1 MRNQKKYHDGKIS
14 CEPNSPAAC
23 ESICSGE
30 CCLPVLMLALS
41 KHAIVESSWPQ
52 QKHMPVMLQMTPCG
66 LTSEQTANTS
76 DGSRRAAGSCTKS
89 TSNKLHQT
97 SASCRDRGHKT
108 AAAPRQMRQLLSPNP
123 DKRSRRF
130 VRKAPCE

>member
-1 MRNQKKYHDGKIS
+1 MTNQKKCHGERIS
-14 CEPNSPAAC
+14 CEPNGPAAY

-30 CCLPVLMLALS
+30 CCLPELMLALS
-41 KHAIVESSWPQ
+41 KHAIVVSSWPQ
-52 QKHMPVMLQMTPCG
+52 QKHMPVMLQMTLYG
-66 LTSEQTANTS
+66 LTSEQTTNTG

-108 AAAPRQMRQLLSPNP
+108 ATAPRQMRPLLSPNP

-130 VRKAPCE
+130 VGKAPCE